1 MFLLLI
7 GGVETSSSRIINAI
21 GGDGPSLWELS
32 IFWIAIASALVLF
45 VATNKISAGG
55 FSFQA
60 SRESVM
66 AAFVGA
72 IYIIFAS
79 DMYSIVSKIK
89 SVECAVGAGL
99 LSCGSW
105 EYWVIW
111 AIIMP
116 LLIGFGISVIQFVG
130 GSD

>member
-7 GGVETSSSRIINAI
+7 GGVETSSSEIINAI
-21 GGDGPSLWELS
+21 GGNGPSLWELS
-32 IFWIAIASALVLF
+32 TFWLAIAAALISF

-66 AAFVGA
+66 ALFATA
-72 IYIIFAS
+72 IYVFFAS

-89 SVECAVGAGL
+89 SIECAVGTTL
-99 LSCGSW
+99 VSCGSW

-111 AIIMP
+111 AMVMP
-116 LLIGFGISVIQFVG
+116 LLVGFGISIIQFIG

>member
-7 GGVETSSSRIINAI
+7 GGIETSSSQIINAI
-21 GGDGPSLWELS
+21 GGNGPSLWQLS
-32 IFWIAIASALVLF
+32 TFWIAIAAALVLF

-66 AAFVGA
+66 AAFIGT

-79 DMYSIVSKIK
+79 DMYSIVSKIY
-89 SVECAVGAGL
+89 SIECAVGTGL

-105 EYWVIW
+105 EYWLIW
-111 AIIMP
+111 AIVMP
-116 LLIGFGISVIQFVG
+116 LLIGFGISIIQFIG